1 MEWPDHEK
9 RQVGKR
15 LSGAFDEQVGVG
27 HDLRAVVVPRLLPHG
42 ASVPAVVEAHDR
54 VSGGVQ
60 LFDQVV
66 VASVVL
72 AQAVDDDDGR
82 LRVFG
87 RVGAPAQDETVG
99 GLHGDSLHG

>member
-1 MEWPDHEK
+1 M
-9 RQVGKR
+9 
-15 LSGAFDEQVGVG
+15 
-27 HDLRAVVVPRLLPHG
+27 
-42 ASVPAVVEAHDR
+42 PAVVEAHDR